1 MTDAHLIIQTLGFAT
16 GTALYIL
23 LTVLLRRA
31 DRGTGK
37 SKISIAFSALAL
49 LWNVSSLAAYAVLL
63 AGFTIRSRTF
73 ALLMAFA
80 YSATVMLPTVL
91 LLDLKSPQVK
101 SARRRLIGRWV
112 LRASY
117 FIAALLMLGLF
128 AVVFVPAF
136 PVRFST
142 LAIYSAYNLAL
153 HVTVYALLFRKS
165 DLPTRA
171 ERRYSVA
178 ILLLMLGLAASLIL
192 LIHAVSNDAL
202 EFLLVNVTP
211 QWSIPLAI
219 ATFAF
224 LAQFRFADLFVK
236 RSLIILAAIIVAL
249 VYGLFVVEPLAR
261 MVGDRSPHK
270 TAAPVVVV
278 TLLWCALLLIFPTL
292 VKAISRLADRRL
304 FRRPD
309 YRQIAKTFSEQTD
322 LIEQESELFAMAESM
337 IKDALG
343 VDRAS
348 IIAIADT
355 GGPRPTD
362 AGREMTTGADIEVS
376 LPVQVGGQA
385 KYRLTVAPGNSR
397 RKLLSDEMHFLS
409 SLADRI
415 GRRVEAIEF
424 ERERRERGLREE
436 RLQHSLTE
444 AELRALRA
452 QVNPHFLF
460 NTLNTIVDLIASEP
474 ERAEAMTERLA
485 EVFRYVLARTDR
497 NLITVGEEFDFLR
510 TYLEI
515 EQARFGERLRVD
527 LEVDTGV
534 AGSIIPSLILQP
546 LVENA
551 IKHGLAPKLGGGMIR
566 VRASSDGG
574 FLRLT
579 VEDDGAGWQGASY
592 DNLKAT
598 GFELPRRTPG
608 PGGVG
613 LRNVVER
620 LRTMY
625 GDRAGFDVSSQAGRG
640 ATVTVSIPIDETQ
653 NINHRRRAVREVS
666 AAETAERS
674 S

>member
-1 MTDAHLIIQTLGFAT
+1 MTDAHIIIQTLGFAT
-16 GTALYIL
+16 GTALYVL
-23 LTVLLRRA
+23 LTALLWRA
-31 DRGTGK
+31 GGQRN
-37 SKISIAFSALAL
+37 SIAFSVLAL
-49 LWNVSSLAAYAVLL
+49 LWNASSLVAYAMLL
-63 AGFTIRSRTF
+63 AGFTVSSR
-73 ALLMAFA
+73 AFA
-80 YSATVMLPTVL
+80 ASISVAYGATVMLPTVL
-91 LLDLKSPQVK
+91 LLDLKSPQIK

-112 LRASY
+112 IRASY
-117 FIAALLMLGLF
+117 IIAALLLLGII
-128 AVVFVPAF
+128 AVNFVPAF
-136 PVRFST
+136 PVRFAT
-142 LAIYSAYNLAL
+142 LAVSSAYNLAL
-153 HVTVYALLFRKS
+153 HAIVYALLFRKS

-178 ILLLMLGLAASLIL
+178 MLLLVLGLAASLIL
-192 LIHAVSNDAL
+192 LITVSNDAL
-202 EFLLVNVTP
+202 EILLTNLTP

-224 LAQFRFADLFVK
+224 MAQFRFADLFVK

-249 VYGLFVVEPLAR
+249 AYGLIVVEPLAR
-261 MVGDRSPHK
+261 AARDWSPHK
-270 TAAPVVVV
+270 TAAPVVAV

-292 VKAISRLADRRL
+292 VRAIARLSDRWL

-309 YRQIAKTFSEQTD
+309 YRQIAKTFSERID
-322 LIEQESELFAMAESM
+322 LIDRESELFEAAAST

-348 IIAIADT
+348 ITASGNRRAPQAEAAAR
-355 GGPRPTD
+355 GPA
-362 AGREMTTGADIEVS
+362 AGAEVEVS
-376 LPVQVGGQA
+376 MTVQVGGQA
-385 KYRLTVAPGNSR
+385 KYLLEVAPGNSR
-397 RKLLSDEMHFLS
+397 RKLLSDEMLFLS
-409 SLADRI
+409 SLADRT

-436 RLQHSLTE
+436 RLRHTLAE

-485 EVFRYVLARTDR
+485 EAFRYVLARTDR
-497 NLITVGEEFDFLR
+497 NLMTVGEEFDFLR

-527 LEVDTGV
+527 LEVDPAV

-566 VRASSDGG
+566 VRAFSDEG

-579 VEDDGAGWQGASY
+579 VEDDGAGWQGMSY
-592 DNLKAT
+592 DDLKAAR
-598 GFELPRRTPG
+598 FESPRQTAG

-625 GDRAGFDVSSQAGRG
+625 GERAGFDVRSSAGRG
-640 ATVTVSIPIDETQ
+640 AKVIVSIPTDETK
-653 NINHRRRAVREVS
+653 NINHRRRAFGEVS
-666 AAETAERS
+666 AAEAAERPS
-674 S
+674 

>member
-23 LTVLLRRA
+23 LTVLLWRA
-31 DRGTGK
+31 ERGTGK
-37 SKISIAFSALAL
+37 SKNSTAFSVLAL
-49 LWNVSSLAAYAVLL
+49 IWNASSLVAYAALL
-63 AGFTIRSRTF
+63 AGFTNRSR
-73 ALLMAFA
+73 AFVLPVSLA

-91 LLDLKSPQVK
+91 LLDLKSPQIK
-101 SARRRLIGRWV
+101 SERRRLIGRWAIRV
-112 LRASY
+112 SY
-117 FIAALLMLGLF
+117 LIAGLLLLGIF
-128 AVVFVPAF
+128 AVNFIPSF
-136 PVRFST
+136 PVRFAT
-142 LAIYSAYNLAL
+142 LAISSAYNLAL

-178 ILLLMLGLAASLIL
+178 MLSLILGLAASLIL
-192 LIHAVSNDAL
+192 LITVSNDAL
-202 EFLLVNVTP
+202 EFLLTNLTP

-224 LAQFRFADLFVK
+224 MAQFRFADLFVK
-236 RSLIILAAIIVAL
+236 RSLIILAAITVAL
-249 VYGLFVVEPLAR
+249 VYGLVVVEPLAR
-261 MVGDRSPHK
+261 MVRDRSPHK

-292 VKAISRLADRRL
+292 VKAISRLADRWL

-309 YRQIAKTFSEQTD
+309 YRQIAKTFSERID
-322 LIEQESELFAMAESM
+322 LIEQESELFAVAESV

-343 VDRAS
+343 VERAS
-348 IIAIADT
+348 ITAGADT
-355 GGPRPTD
+355 RGPQPEDMAQGLTID
-362 AGREMTTGADIEVS
+362 AEIELS
-376 LPVQVGGQA
+376 MPIQVNGQTA
-385 KYRLTVAPGNSR
+385 YRLAVEQGNSR
-397 RKLLSDEMHFLS
+397 RKLLSDEMLFLS

-415 GRRVEAIEF
+415 GRRVESIEF

-436 RLQHSLTE
+436 RLQHTLAE

-527 LEVDTGV
+527 LEVDPAV
-534 AGSIIPSLILQP
+534 AGSVIPSLILQP

-566 VRASSDGG
+566 VRASSDEG

-598 GFELPRRTPG
+598 GFELPPRTPG

-625 GDRAGFDVSSQAGRG
+625 GDRAGFEVSSRVGRG

-653 NINHRRRAVREVS
+653 NINHRRRAVGEVS
-666 AAETAERS
+666 AAEAAERS